1 MGNDSGF
8 KDEDDLALASP
19 RLVNLDICNIYLPVI
34 AGDIPVNGS
43 MLFPRS
49 NNEIHTVPSH
59 ILRTFHYHTGM
70 TNGPHIRYLQLLPV
84 FLRTSFARWLSAI
97 WVESEAESLII
108 NDRKRTSST
117 ANY

>member
-1 MGNDSGF
+1 MT
-8 KDEDDLALASP
+8 LPLP
-19 RLVNLDICNIYLPVI
+19 RLVNLDICNTYLPVI

-59 ILRTFHYHTGM
+59 ILRTFHYHTDM
-70 TNGPHIRYLQLLPV
+70 TNGPHIWYLQLLPV
-84 FLRTSFARWLSAI
+84 FLHTSFARWLSAI
-97 WVESEAESLII
+97 RPRVESEAESLII

-117 ANY
+117 AN